1 MNKLRTP
8 FSVVQNMA
16 GERGLAPLLP
26 VPLPVEK
33 MDEFLNPAA
42 LKLNWQRYEA
52 EATHGRG
59 VFDTLKAISKLV
71 ISRL

>member
-26 VPLPVEK
+26 VMLDYRGNILKTNALLDMGATVNVLPWSVGV
-33 MDEFLNPAA
+33 A
-42 LKLNWQRYEA
+42 L
-52 EATHGRG
+52 G
-59 VFDTLKAISKLV
+59 AI
-71 ISRL
+71 